1 MLWCDCALKAADEWC
16 TQWLFSKIMKTI
28 KGNKTWFMGNDNHD
42 KCLPYM
48 NHDLLGFFQQNV
60 NFCALR
66 WQVVWRKNVLL
77 NFSKCILLATWV
89 THCVPYVNDFV
100 TRRSYFCGSNL
111 RQISP
116 SPISC
121 FYHQLANC
129 NYWCLQKITMDAYF
143 QPTEFAAKE
152 QRREEGRGLFYRF
165 ATTFARL
172 R

>member
-1 MLWCDCALKAADEWC
+1 
-16 TQWLFSKIMKTI
+16 MKTI

-48 NHDLLGFFQQNV
+48 NHDLLGFFQQIV

-89 THCVPYVNDFV
+89 THWMPYVNDFV
-100 TRRSYFCGSNL
+100 TRRSSFCGSNL

-121 FYHQLANC
+121 LPPPCKLQL
-129 NYWCLQKITMDAYF
+129 LML
-143 QPTEFAAKE
+143 AKNHHGCTFSSNRICWVSMNVLKRGE
-152 QRREEGRGLFYRF
+152 KGGRGGLFYRF
-165 ATTFARL
+165 ATTFAASAHAGRFM
-172 R
+172 